1 MREYYSDAYA
11 TIYHG
16 DCREILPSL
25 APGLVVTDPPYGIA
39 LENHGRNDGKRRDR
53 DWTIANDGDTEV
65 GGWVVRHYLQAGTP
79 IVAFASPRLPWPG
92 KWRSLLVW
100 HKPGLGMGGD
110 PDVCWRMDWELVQVA
125 NNPPLDGGRDSGV
138 LSYTMRPAD
147 FWAHPAQKPVSLMEY
162 IVGKIPGEP
171 VLDPF
176 MGSGTTLVAAKN
188 LGRKSI
194 GIEIE
199 ERYCEIAAERLSQG
213 VLDLGG
219 AA

>member
-1 MREYYSDAYA
+1 M
-11 TIYHG
+11 
-16 DCREILPSL
+16 
-25 APGLVVTDPPYGIA
+25 
-39 LENHGRNDGKRRDR
+39 
-53 DWTIANDGDTEV
+53 
-65 GGWVVRHYLQAGTP
+65 
-79 IVAFASPRLPWPG
+79 
-92 KWRSLLVW
+92 W
-100 HKPGLGMGGD
+100 HKPGLGIGGD

-125 NNPPLDGGRDSGV
+125 NNPPLEGGRDSGV

-194 GIEIE
+194 GIEIK

-213 VLDLGG
+213 VLDLGVPHDACPARPEKPETVTKVSGRFGIQG
-219 AA
+219 ACTPPKPVVYLW